1 MDVGRGEK
9 FAATCLDPAFAGARL
24 TLRAMA
30 IATAVIRDG
39 GTMSATGAL
48 IDVEPS
54 AAVRQRAIA
63 TRTLIWVQRIH
74 WRLRSMKA
82 VPAVRIRSA
91 TSRGGRLIYPSGCDL
106 PFSTS
111 ESSGLAVACK

>member
-9 FAATCLDPAFAGARL
+9 FTATCLDPAFAGARL

-48 IDVEPS
+48 IDV
-54 AAVRQRAIA
+54 AAKCSGATARDSNQDLDMGPADPLAGALAEKSSCRA
-63 TRTLIWVQRIH
+63 
-74 WRLRSMKA
+74 
-82 VPAVRIRSA
+82 
-91 TSRGGRLIYPSGCDL
+91 GRVGHPPGRPPHLFP
-106 PFSTS
+106 PW
-111 ESSGLAVACK
+111 

>member
-48 IDVEPS
+48 IDV
-54 AAVRQRAIA
+54 AAKCSGA
-63 TRTLIWVQRIH
+63 TARDSNQDLDMGPADPLAGA
-74 WRLRSMKA
+74 LRGSRFF
-82 VPAVRIRSA
+82 PAGPVGRPP
-91 TSRGGRLIYPSGCDL
+91 GGAAP
-106 PFSTS
+106 
-111 ESSGLAVACK
+111 